1 MNATSKKNK
10 YFKKTF
16 APEIK
21 EVGIKKIPI
30 NIWDDY
36 YEDGYVPKGEK
47 QETYAYVESNLLG
60 NELIDDVLH
69 FLMDEIEKFAIP
81 KLKLKVSQEPV
92 NLGPFMIVDGVP
104 RLFFTNITHAQRE
117 AMVKTLVKMKLQYEG
132 AKLDIY
138 SES

>member
-1 MNATSKKNK
+1 MSTTTKKNK

-16 APEIK
+16 APQMK

-36 YEDGYVPKGEK
+36 CEDGYVPKGER

-60 NELIDDVLH
+60 YDLIDDVLY
-69 FLMDEIEKFAIP
+69 FLMDEIKKLAIP
-81 KLKLKVSQEPV
+81 KLKLKVLHDSVQM
-92 NLGPFMIVDGVP
+92 GSFMIMDNQP
-104 RLFFTNITHAQRE
+104 RLFMTNLTHTQRE
-117 AMVKTLVKMKLQYEG
+117 EMVKILGKMKLQYEG